1 MTIGDFLGVNV
12 CIGGDNIPK
21 KQSVVPHI
29 IIGTPAGVSNMIEC
43 KSLRIGSIQTV
54 VINKADM
61 MLTQNFVKL
70 IKDILE
76 KLVRNKQVTVLT
88 SDKLDHILDLYMDT
102 LRDPLVIINP
112 IEEENKI
119 SPRSMLSLIIFF
131 VIVKL

>member
-1 MTIGDFLGVNV
+1 MIIGDFLGINV
-12 CIGGDNIPK
+12 CIGGDNVSK
-21 KQSVVPHI
+21 KLSVVPHV
-29 IIGTPAGVSNMIEC
+29 IIGTPPGISSMIEC
-43 KSLRIGSIQTV
+43 KSLRIGCIRTV

-76 KLVRNKQVTVLT
+76 KLVKNKQVTVLT

-119 SPRSMLSLIIFF
+119 SPISML
-131 VIVKL
+131 